1 MIQQSSTPIPFK
13 RLPFRGMGVA
23 FFVWQYSFNL
33 LFLSLPI
40 NNIILFTL
48 NPNKRM
54 KQLYQRTLLALL
66 ALMPTAMWAQTFTQD
81 NLSYTVTG
89 EGTVSVSKTAGLTGD
104 VYIPSSVVY
113 EDVTYAVTAIP
124 EYAFG
129 NTTITSVTIPA
140 SVGSVGARAFQLCNS
155 LSSIVIEDSETPLQ
169 WLGGTY
175 YTPLFNMSNTSS
187 YTLYLGRDLF
197 TEGDA
202 CYFPYATSVTIGD
215 QVTTINESL
224 FKNAAKLGSVTIGNG
239 VTSIGANA
247 FQGTGT
253 AVETQYISMGNNVT
267 TIGANAFQGCS
278 KLTEITL
285 PDVLTAIPEYAFGNT
300 GLTSITI
307 PASVGSVGKCA
318 FQLCHSLSSI
328 TIADCANPL
337 QWFGG
342 TYMPLY
348 NMSNTSS
355 YELYL
360 GRDLAVSDV
369 RCYFPYAT
377 SVTIGDQVT
386 TINESL
392 FQNAAKLGSVT
403 IGNGVTS
410 IGAYAFQGT
419 GTDVETQCISMGNN
433 VTTIGANAFQ
443 GCSKLTEI
451 TLPDVL
457 TASPEYAFGNTGLTS
472 ITIPASVGSVG
483 KCAFQLC
490 NSLSSITIADCAN
503 PLQWLGGVN
512 MPLYNMST
520 SSSYDVYLGR
530 DLAVSD
536 SRCYFPYATSVTIG
550 DKVTAINSQLFQ
562 SATKLESVTLGSG
575 VTAIGSYAFDGCS
588 LLSSVDFT
596 NATKLASIQERAF
609 NNCDAITDITIPASV
624 TTIESSAFWNMD
636 AAINVTIEDSETPLT
651 LNCVGTYYPIF
662 EANASV
668 TAYVGRNIVR
678 TGNYANRPT
687 FDNSLVGL
695 TFGPKVTAIGD
706 NEYLDCSNLEG
717 PVYGL
722 TNVESI
728 GAKAFNSCKLMT
740 SIELGN
746 KLATLGEYAF
756 QDCQKLGSIALP
768 GTLKK
773 IPTEAFENCFALG
786 TVSLGEG
793 IEEIGNGA
801 FYDTD
806 ALTEITIPASV
817 KKIGRA
823 PFYCNNAQAMTRMI
837 IADSDTPLEFANGSS
852 EYTYGRANLNDDV
865 TLDYFYLGRDINR
878 ASTQHTLVYNCKN
891 IEIGPKVTN
900 IDQLFDNTG
909 DGSDVVETVKVHGLT
924 PIAISTDPFHSNTYA
939 NATLWVPGGTKAAYQ
954 AADYW
959 KNFTNIETWSFV
971 LNYTVNGHGTMDIDG
986 EAAGNGETKTVRK
999 PNGDGLANSNW
1010 TWTVTPDAG
1019 YELTSLTVEDKTE
1032 ATDPAVR
1039 EIFVGNAGWENPHT
1053 EGTAINHDLDYVATF
1068 APITYAITYDLAGGT
1083 VATANPATYNVESAA
1098 ITLVNPTREGYTFA
1112 GWTGTALEGSA
1123 VEVSIPAGSTGD
1135 RTYTATW
1142 TPITYTIDYDLAGG
1156 SVAGNL
1162 PASYTIESAA
1172 ITLVNPTRTGYTFK
1186 GWKLDGA
1193 GEAQMAV
1200 TIAAGST
1207 GNKAYTATWQIN
1219 QYTITF
1225 DSNGGSEVDAITQD
1239 YNTAVTPPAAPT
1251 KTGYTFAGWNQA
1263 VPATIPAENVTL
1275 TAQWTINQYTITFNT
1290 GGGSEVAAITQ
1301 DYASAVTAPAA
1312 PTKTGYTFKGWTPD
1326 VPMKIPAEN
1335 VTVTAQW
1342 QINQYTITFNT
1353 DGGTNVAAITQDYG
1367 TAVTAPAAPTKTGYT
1382 FAGWTPAVPA
1392 TIPAENMTLTA
1403 QWTINT
1409 YSVSIT
1415 GAGVTAD
1422 NMNPKY
1428 QDDVVITIAED
1439 PDRAL
1444 TSLKVNGEEVK
1455 DDMVGNTYTIES
1467 VAGNVTVVA
1476 TFASTKEFITLP
1488 ASSDMAT
1495 FSCSQALDFTGVED
1509 LKAYIA
1515 SGFDGTTVLLTRVE
1529 KVPANTGLLL
1539 LGTPGAT
1546 YKVPY
1551 AETTAYYSNLLKP
1564 VLTATTVAQTD
1575 GAGNTNYLL
1584 GKQGDPE
1591 VIGFYKAKSEGS
1603 AVGAQKAYLQLPSGA
1618 VAAGVKS
1625 VGFYF
1630 DDTTAVEEVPTEAA
1644 VPEGVFD
1651 IHGRKIPAGQ
1661 KLTRGI
1667 YIINGKKVSIK

>member
-1 MIQQSSTPIPFK
+1 
-13 RLPFRGMGVA
+13 
-23 FFVWQYSFNL
+23 
-33 LFLSLPI
+33 
-40 NNIILFTL
+40 
-48 NPNKRM
+48 M

-66 ALMPTAMWAQTFTQD
+66 ALMPTAMWAQTFTGD

-89 EGTVSVSKTAGLTGD
+89 AETVSVSKTAGLTGD

-124 EYAFG
+124 ENAFG
-129 NTTITSVTIPA
+129 NTAITSVTIPA
-140 SVGSVGARAFQLCNS
+140 SVVSVGARAFQVCHS
-155 LSSIVIEDSETPLQ
+155 LTSIVIEDSETPLK
-169 WLGGTY
+169 WLGGMY
-175 YTPLFNMSNTSS
+175 MPLYNMSTSS
-187 YTLYLGRDLF
+187 SYDVYLGRDL
-197 TEGDA
+197 EVSDVR
-202 CYFPYATSVTIGD
+202 CYFPFATSVTIGD
-215 QVTTINESL
+215 QVTTINASL
-224 FKNAAKLGSVTIGNG
+224 FQSAAKLGRVTIGNG

-285 PDVLTAIPEYAFGNT
+285 PDVLTAIPECAFGNT

-307 PASVGSVGKCA
+307 PASVESVGKCA
-318 FQLCHSLSSI
+318 FQVCHSLSSI
-328 TIADCANPL
+328 TIEDSETPL
-337 QWFGG
+337 RWLGG
-342 TYMPLY
+342 TYYTPLF
-348 NMSNTSS
+348 NMNDASS
-355 YELYL
+355 YTLYL
-360 GRDLAVSDV
+360 GRDLS
-369 RCYFPYAT
+369 T
-377 SVTIGDQVT
+377 EGD
-386 TINESL
+386 
-392 FQNAAKLGSVT
+392 A
-403 IGNGVTS
+403 
-410 IGAYAFQGT
+410 
-419 GTDVETQCISMGNN
+419 
-433 VTTIGANAFQ
+433 
-443 GCSKLTEI
+443 
-451 TLPDVL
+451 
-457 TASPEYAFGNTGLTS
+457 
-472 ITIPASVGSVG
+472 
-483 KCAFQLC
+483 
-490 NSLSSITIADCAN
+490 
-503 PLQWLGGVN
+503 
-512 MPLYNMST
+512 
-520 SSSYDVYLGR
+520 
-530 DLAVSD
+530 
-536 SRCYFPYATSVTIG
+536 CYFPYATSVTIG

-562 SATKLESVTLGSG
+562 
-575 VTAIGSYAFDGCS
+575 
-588 LLSSVDFT
+588 
-596 NATKLASIQERAF
+596 
-609 NNCDAITDITIPASV
+609 TDH
-624 TTIESSAFWNMD
+624 
-636 AAINVTIEDSETPLT
+636 
-651 LNCVGTYYPIF
+651 
-662 EANASV
+662 
-668 TAYVGRNIVR
+668 
-678 TGNYANRPT
+678 
-687 FDNSLVGL
+687 
-695 TFGPKVTAIGD
+695 
-706 NEYLDCSNLEG
+706 
-717 PVYGL
+717 
-722 TNVESI
+722 VE
-728 GAKAFNSCKLMT
+728 N
-740 SIELGN
+740 
-746 KLATLGEYAF
+746 
-756 QDCQKLGSIALP
+756 
-768 GTLKK
+768 
-773 IPTEAFENCFALG
+773 
-786 TVSLGEG
+786 
-793 IEEIGNGA
+793 
-801 FYDTD
+801 
-806 ALTEITIPASV
+806 
-817 KKIGRA
+817 
-823 PFYCNNAQAMTRMI
+823 
-837 IADSDTPLEFANGSS
+837 
-852 EYTYGRANLNDDV
+852 
-865 TLDYFYLGRDINR
+865 
-878 ASTQHTLVYNCKN
+878 
-891 IEIGPKVTN
+891 
-900 IDQLFDNTG
+900 
-909 DGSDVVETVKVHGLT
+909 VKVHGLT
-924 PIAISTDPFHSNTYA
+924 PIAISTNSFHSNTYA

-971 LNYTVNGHGTMDIDG
+971 LNYTVNGHGTMEIDDVV
-986 EAAGNGETKTVRK
+986 AANGETKTVRK
-999 PNGDGLANSNW
+999 PNGDGLNNSNW

-1032 ATDPAVR
+1032 ATDPAVQ

-1112 GWTGTALEGSA
+1112 GWTGTGLDAASTT
-1123 VEVSIPAGSTGD
+1123 VTIPAGSTGD

-1156 SVAGNL
+1156 SVAGGL

-1225 DSNGGSEVDAITQD
+1225 DSNGGSTVPAITQD

-1251 KTGYTFAGWNQA
+1251 KTGYTFAGWTPA
-1263 VPATIPAENVTL
+1263 VPSTIPAENMTL
-1275 TAQWTINQYTITFNT
+1275 TAQWTINQYTITFDSN
-1290 GGGSEVAAITQ
+1290 GGSTVPSITQ
-1301 DYASAVTAPAA
+1301 DYAS
-1312 PTKTGYTFKGWTPD
+1312 
-1326 VPMKIPAEN
+1326 
-1335 VTVTAQW
+1335 
-1342 QINQYTITFNT
+1342 
-1353 DGGTNVAAITQDYG
+1353 
-1367 TAVTAPAAPTKTGYT
+1367 AVTAPAAPTKTGYT
-1382 FAGWTPAVPA
+1382 FAGWTPAVPSTIPA
-1392 TIPAENMTLTA
+1392 ENKTLTAQWTINQYTITFDTDGGSAVPSITQDYGTAVTAPAAPTKTGYTFVGWTPAVPTTIPAENMTVKA

-1439 PDRAL
+1439 PDRTL

-1455 DDMVGNTYTIES
+1455 DDMVGNQYTIEN

-1476 TFASTKEFITLP
+1476 TFASTKEFISLP

-1495 FSCSQALDFTGVED
+1495 FSCSQALDFTGVEG

-1539 LGTPGAT
+1539 LGTPGVT

-1591 VIGFYKAKSEGS
+1591 VIGFYKAKSAGS

-1630 DDTTAVEEVPTEAA
+1630 DDTTAVEEVKAEATA
-1644 VPEGVFD
+1644 PEGVFD

-1667 YIINGKKVSIK
+1667 YVINGKKVSIK

>member
-1 MIQQSSTPIPFK
+1 
-13 RLPFRGMGVA
+13 
-23 FFVWQYSFNL
+23 
-33 LFLSLPI
+33 
-40 NNIILFTL
+40 
-48 NPNKRM
+48 M

-66 ALMPTAMWAQTFTQD
+66 ALLPTAMWAQTFTVD
-81 NLSYTVTG
+81 NLSYTVTSSV
-89 EGTVSVSKTAGLTGD
+89 TVSVSKTEGLTGD
-104 VYIPSSVVY
+104 VNIPSSVVF
-113 EDVTYAVTAIP
+113 EDVTYAVTSIP

-129 NTTITSVTIPA
+129 NTAITSVTIPA
-140 SVGSVGARAFQLCNS
+140 SVGSVGARAFQLCHS

-175 YTPLFNMSNTSS
+175 YTPLFNMNNTSS
-187 YTLYLGRDLF
+187 YTLYLGRDLI
-197 TEGDA
+197 TKGDG

-215 QVTTINESL
+215 QVTMINDYL
-224 FKNAAKLGSVTIGNG
+224 FQNAAKLGSVTIGNG

-267 TIGANAFQGCS
+267 TIGTYAFQGCS

-318 FQLCHSLSSI
+318 FQLC
-328 TIADCANPL
+328 
-337 QWFGG
+337 
-342 TYMPLY
+342 
-348 NMSNTSS
+348 
-355 YELYL
+355 
-360 GRDLAVSDV
+360 
-369 RCYFPYAT
+369 
-377 SVTIGDQVT
+377 
-386 TINESL
+386 
-392 FQNAAKLGSVT
+392 
-403 IGNGVTS
+403 
-410 IGAYAFQGT
+410 
-419 GTDVETQCISMGNN
+419 
-433 VTTIGANAFQ
+433 
-443 GCSKLTEI
+443 
-451 TLPDVL
+451 
-457 TASPEYAFGNTGLTS
+457 
-472 ITIPASVGSVG
+472 
-483 KCAFQLC
+483 
-490 NSLSSITIADCAN
+490 NSLARITIADCAN
-503 PLQWLGGVN
+503 PLQWLGGAY
-512 MPLYNMST
+512 MPLFNMANA
-520 SSSYDVYLGR
+520 SSYTLYLGR
-530 DLAVSD
+530 DLAVPD

-550 DKVTAINSQLFQ
+550 DEVTAINSQLFQ

-596 NATKLASIQERAF
+596 HAANLASIQERAF

-624 TTIESSAFWNMD
+624 TTIESNAFWNMD

-651 LNCVGTYYPIF
+651 LNCDGSYYPIF
-662 EANASV
+662 ESNASV

-687 FDNSLVGL
+687 FDSSLL
-695 TFGPKVTAIGD
+695 SLSFGPKVTAIGD
-706 NEYLDCSNLEG
+706 SEYEDCSNLEG
-717 PVYGL
+717 TIYGL

-728 GAKAFNSCKLMT
+728 GVKAFNDCQKIT
-740 SIELGN
+740 AIELGT

-773 IPTEAFENCFALG
+773 IPTEAFENCFALA
-786 TVSLGEG
+786 TVTLGEG

-817 KKIGRA
+817 KKVGRA
-823 PFYCNNAQAMTRMI
+823 PFYCNNNQALKRMTI
-837 IADSDTPLEFANGSS
+837 LDSDTPLEFANGTS
-852 EYTYGRANLNDDV
+852 EYNYGYDYITDNIA
-865 TLDYFYLGRDINR
+865 LDYFYLGRDITR
-878 ASTQHTLVYNCKN
+878 AKTDQSLVYRATN

-900 IDQLFDNTG
+900 IDKLFDHT
-909 DGSDVVETVKVHGLT
+909 SDVQNVKVHALT
-924 PIAISTDPFHSNTYA
+924 PIAISADPFDSSTYNQA
-939 NATLWVPGGTKAAYQ
+939 CLWVPGGTKAAYQ

-959 KNFTNIETWSFV
+959 KNFTNIQTWSFV

-1032 ATDPAVR
+1032 ATDPAVQ

-1053 EGTAINHDLDYVATF
+1053 EGTAHNDDLDYVATF

-1112 GWTGTALEGSA
+1112 GWTGTGLDAASTT
-1123 VEVSIPAGSTGD
+1123 VTIPAGSTGD
-1135 RTYTATW
+1135 RSYTATW

-1156 SVAGNL
+1156 SVAGGL

-1193 GEAQMAV
+1193 GEAQMTV

-1225 DSNGGSEVDAITQD
+1225 DSNGGST
-1239 YNTAVTPPAAPT
+1239 
-1251 KTGYTFAGWNQA
+1251 
-1263 VPATIPAENVTL
+1263 VP
-1275 TAQWTINQYTITFNT
+1275 
-1290 GGGSEVAAITQ
+1290 SITQ

-1312 PTKTGYTFKGWTPD
+1312 PTKTGYTFAGWNQA
-1326 VPMKIPAEN
+1326 VPTTIPAEN
-1335 VTVTAQW
+1335 MTLTAQW
-1342 QINQYTITFNT
+1342 TINQYTITFDT
-1353 DGGTNVAAITQDYG
+1353 DGGSTVPSITQDYNS
-1367 TAVTAPAAPTKTGYT
+1367 AVTAPADPTKTGYT
-1382 FAGWTPAVPA
+1382 FAGWTPAVPS
-1392 TIPAENMTLTA
+1392 TIPAEDITVKA

-1428 QDDVVITIAED
+1428 QDDVVITVAED
-1439 PDRAL
+1439 PDRTL
-1444 TSLKVNGEEVK
+1444 TSLKVNGTEVK
-1455 DDMVGNTYTIES
+1455 DDMEGNKYTIED

-1476 TFASTKEFITLP
+1476 TFASTKEFISLP

-1495 FSCSQALDFTGVED
+1495 FSCSQTLDFTKVEG

-1618 VAAGVKS
+1618 VGAGVKS

-1630 DDTTAVEEVPTEAA
+1630 DDTTAVEEVKAEATA
-1644 VPEGVFD
+1644 PEGVFD

-1667 YIINGKKVSIK
+1667 YVINGKKVSIK

>member
-1 MIQQSSTPIPFK
+1 
-13 RLPFRGMGVA
+13 
-23 FFVWQYSFNL
+23 
-33 LFLSLPI
+33 
-40 NNIILFTL
+40 
-48 NPNKRM
+48 M

-66 ALMPTAMWAQTFTQD
+66 ALMPTAMWAQTFTVD
-81 NLSYTVTG
+81 NLSYTVTSSV
-89 EGTVSVSKTAGLTGD
+89 TVSVSKTDGLTGD
-104 VYIPSSVVY
+104 VNIPSSVVY
-113 EDVTYAVTAIP
+113 EDVTYAVTTIP

-129 NTTITSVTIPA
+129 NTAITSVTIPA
-140 SVGSVGARAFQLCNS
+140 SVERVGARAFQVCNS
-155 LSSIVIEDSETPLQ
+155 LASIVIEDSETPLQ
-169 WLGGTY
+169 WLGGGSM
-175 YTPLFNMSNTSS
+175 PLFNMSTSS
-187 YTLYLGRDLF
+187 SY
-197 TEGDA
+197 
-202 CYFPYATSVTIGD
+202 
-215 QVTTINESL
+215 
-224 FKNAAKLGSVTIGNG
+224 
-239 VTSIGANA
+239 
-247 FQGTGT
+247 
-253 AVETQYISMGNNVT
+253 
-267 TIGANAFQGCS
+267 
-278 KLTEITL
+278 
-285 PDVLTAIPEYAFGNT
+285 DV
-300 GLTSITI
+300 
-307 PASVGSVGKCA
+307 
-318 FQLCHSLSSI
+318 
-328 TIADCANPL
+328 
-337 QWFGG
+337 
-342 TYMPLY
+342 
-348 NMSNTSS
+348 
-355 YELYL
+355 YL
-360 GRDLAVSDV
+360 GRDLAVEDV

-419 GTDVETQCISMGNN
+419 GTAVETQHISMGNN

-457 TASPEYAFGNTGLTS
+457 TAIPEYAFGNTGLTS
-472 ITIPASVGSVG
+472 ITIPASVAIVGS
-483 KCAFQLC
+483 CAFQLC

-503 PLQWLGGVN
+503 PLQWLGDGY
-512 MPLYNMST
+512 MPLYNMANT
-520 SSSYDVYLGR
+520 SSYELYLGRDLAVEDVRCYFPYATSVTIGDQVTTINESLFQNAAKLGSVTIGNGVTSIGAYAFQGTGTAVETQHISMGNNVTTIGANAFQGCSKLTEITLPDVLTAIPEYAFGNTGLTSITIPASVAIVGSCAFQLCNSLSSITIADCANPLQWLGDGYMPLYNMANTSSYDVYLGR

-550 DKVTAINSQLFQ
+550 DKVTAINSKLFQ

-596 NATKLASIQERAF
+596 HAAKLASIQERAF

-624 TTIESSAFWNMD
+624 TTIESNAFWNMD

-651 LNCVGTYYPIF
+651 LNCDGSYYPIF
-662 EANASV
+662 ESNASV

-687 FDNSLVGL
+687 FDSSLL
-695 TFGPKVTAIGD
+695 SLSFGPKVTAIGD
-706 NEYLDCSNLEG
+706 SEYEDCSNLEG
-717 PVYGL
+717 TIYGL

-728 GAKAFNSCKLMT
+728 GVKAFNDCQKIT
-740 SIELGN
+740 AIELGT

-786 TVSLGEG
+786 TVTLGEG

-823 PFYCNNAQAMTRMI
+823 PFYCNSNQAMKRMTI
-837 IADSDTPLEFANGSS
+837 LDSDTPLELANGTS
-852 EYTYGRANLNDDV
+852 EYNYGYDYITDNIA
-865 TLDYFYLGRDINR
+865 LDYFYLGRDITR
-878 ASTQHTLVYNCKN
+878 AKTDQSLVYRATN

-900 IDQLFDNTG
+900 IDKLFDHT
-909 DGSDVVETVKVHGLT
+909 SDVQNVKVHALT
-924 PIAISTDPFHSNTYA
+924 PIAISTDPFDSSTYNQA
-939 NATLWVPGGTKAAYQ
+939 CLWVPGGTKAAYQ

-959 KNFTNIETWSFV
+959 KNFTNIQTWSFV

-999 PNGDGLANSNW
+999 PNGDVLIKSNW

-1032 ATDPAVR
+1032 ATDPAVQ
-1039 EIFVGNAGWENPHT
+1039 EIFVGNEGWENPHT
-1053 EGTAINHDLDYVATF
+1053 EGTASNHDLDYVATF

-1112 GWTGTALEGSA
+1112 GWTGTGLDAASTT
-1123 VEVSIPAGSTGD
+1123 VTIPAGSTGD

-1156 SVAGNL
+1156 SVAGGL
-1162 PASYTIESAA
+1162 PASSYTIESAA
-1172 ITLVNPTRTGYTFK
+1172 ITLPTPTKTGYTFK
-1186 GWKLDGA
+1186 GWKQDGA

-1200 TIAAGST
+1200 TIATGST

-1225 DSNGGSEVDAITQD
+1225 DSNGGSTVPSITQD
-1239 YNTAVTPPAAPT
+1239 
-1251 KTGYTFAGWNQA
+1251 FA
-1263 VPATIPAENVTL
+1263 
-1275 TAQWTINQYTITFNT
+1275 
-1290 GGGSEVAAITQ
+1290 S
-1301 DYASAVTAPAA
+1301 
-1312 PTKTGYTFKGWTPD
+1312 
-1326 VPMKIPAEN
+1326 
-1335 VTVTAQW
+1335 
-1342 QINQYTITFNT
+1342 
-1353 DGGTNVAAITQDYG
+1353 
-1367 TAVTAPAAPTKTGYT
+1367 AVTAPAAPTKTGYT
-1382 FAGWTPAVPA
+1382 FAGWTPAVPSTIPAENVTVTAKWTINQYTITFDTDGGSAVPSITQDYGTAVTAPADPTKTGYTFAGWTPALPA
-1392 TIPAENMTLTA
+1392 TIPAENMTVKA

-1428 QDDVVITIAED
+1428 LDDVVITIAED
-1439 PDRAL
+1439 PDRTL
-1444 TSLKVNGEEVK
+1444 TSLKVNGTEVK
-1455 DDMVGNTYTIES
+1455 DDMVGNKYTIED

-1476 TFASTKEFITLP
+1476 TFASTKEFISLP

-1495 FSCSQALDFTGVED
+1495 FSCSQALDFTGVEG

-1630 DDTTAVEEVPTEAA
+1630 DDTTAVEEVKAEATA
-1644 VPEGVFD
+1644 PEGVFD

-1667 YIINGKKVSIK
+1667 YVINGKKVSIK

>member
-1 MIQQSSTPIPFK
+1 
-13 RLPFRGMGVA
+13 
-23 FFVWQYSFNL
+23 
-33 LFLSLPI
+33 
-40 NNIILFTL
+40 
-48 NPNKRM
+48 M

-66 ALMPTAMWAQTFTQD
+66 ALMPTAMWAQTFTVD

-89 EGTVSVSKTAGLTGD
+89 AETVSVSKTAGLTGD
-104 VYIPSSVVY
+104 VNIPSSVDY

-124 EYAFG
+124 ENAFG
-129 NTTITSVTIPA
+129 NTAITSVTIPA
-140 SVGSVGARAFQLCNS
+140 SVVSVGARAFQVCHS
-155 LSSIVIEDSETPLQ
+155 LTSIVIEDSETPLK
-169 WLGGTY
+169 WLGGMY
-175 YTPLFNMSNTSS
+175 MPLYNMSTSS
-187 YTLYLGRDLF
+187 SYDVYLGRNLEVSDVR
-197 TEGDA
+197 
-202 CYFPYATSVTIGD
+202 CYFPFATSVTIGD
-215 QVTTINESL
+215 KVTTINESL
-224 FKNAAKLGSVTIGNG
+224 FRYAAKLGRVTIGSG

-285 PDVLTAIPEYAFGNT
+285 PDVLTDIPECAFGNT

-318 FQLCHSLSSI
+318 FQVCHSLSSI
-328 TIADCANPL
+328 TIEDSETPL
-337 QWFGG
+337 RWLGG
-342 TYMPLY
+342 TYYTPLF
-348 NMSNTSS
+348 NMNNASS
-355 YELYL
+355 YTLYL
-360 GRDLAVSDV
+360 GRDLFTEGDA
-369 RCYFPYAT
+369 CYFPYAT
-377 SVTIGDQVT
+377 SVTIGDKVT

-392 FQNAAKLGSVT
+392 FRYAAKLGRVT
-403 IGNGVTS
+403 IGSGVTS
-410 IGAYAFQGT
+410 IGANAFQGTGT
-419 GTDVETQCISMGNN
+419 GTDVETQYISMGNN

-457 TASPEYAFGNTGLTS
+457 TDILECAFGNTGLTS

-483 KCAFQLC
+483 KCAFQVC
-490 NSLSSITIADCAN
+490 HSLSSITIEDSET
-503 PLQWLGGVN
+503 PLRWLGGTYYTPLFN
-512 MPLYNMST
+512 MNDA
-520 SSSYDVYLGR
+520 SSYTLYLGR
-530 DLAVSD
+530 DLSTEGDA
-536 SRCYFPYATSVTIG
+536 CYFPYATSVTIG
-550 DKVTAINSQLFQ
+550 DQVTAINSKLFQ

-575 VTAIGSYAFDGCS
+575 VTAIGSYAFNGCS

-609 NNCDAITDITIPASV
+609 NNCDAITNITIPASV
-624 TTIESSAFWNMD
+624 QTIESSAFYNMNAD
-636 AAINVTIEDSETPLT
+636 INVTIEDGETPLT
-651 LNCVGTYYPIF
+651 LNCEGSFFTIF
-662 EANASV
+662 EGNPSI
-668 TAYVGRNIVR
+668 TAYVGRNILR
-678 TGNYANRPT
+678 TGNYANQHV
-687 FDNSLVGL
+687 FDSQL
-695 TFGPKVTAIGD
+695 TSVTIGPKVTAIGD
-706 NEYLDCSNLEG
+706 KEYYDCDGLLTVSGMENVVNIGSEAFRSCSNLTSVELG
-717 PVYGL
+717 TKL
-722 TNVESI
+722 TTMGDYAFKDCQHLESI
-728 GAKAFNSCKLMT
+728 V
-740 SIELGN
+740 I
-746 KLATLGEYAF
+746 
-756 QDCQKLGSIALP
+756 P

-773 IPTEAFENCFALG
+773 TPTEAFENCFALASV
-786 TVSLGEG
+786 TLNEG
-793 IEEIGNGA
+793 IEEIGNGS

-817 KKIGRA
+817 KKVGRA
-823 PFYCNNAQAMTRMI
+823 PFYCNNTQVMKRMI
-837 IADSDTPLEFANGSS
+837 IADSDEPLEFANGTS
-852 EYTYGRANLNDDV
+852 EYNWGRGNMTDDI
-865 TLDYFYLGRDINR
+865 TLDYFYLGRDVNR
-878 ASTQHTLVYNCKN
+878 VYFEHSLVYGAKE
-891 IEIGPKVTN
+891 IEIGPKVTT
-900 IDQLFDNTG
+900 ISETKGLFYAPN
-909 DGSDVVETVKVHGLT
+909 SVESVKVHTLI
-924 PIAISTDPFHSNTYA
+924 PFAINDNDFANSIYT
-939 NATLWVPGGTKAAYQ
+939 NATLWVPGGTLAAYQ
-954 AADYW
+954 AADGW
-959 KNFTNIETWSFV
+959 KNFTNIKTWSFV

-986 EAAGNGETKTVRK
+986 VVAANGETKTVRK
-999 PNGDGLANSNW
+999 PNGDGLNNSNW

-1019 YELTSLTVEDKTE
+1019 YKLTSLTVEDKTE
-1032 ATDPAVR
+1032 ATDPAVQ
-1039 EIFVGNAGWENPHT
+1039 EIFDGNEGWENPHT

-1112 GWTGTALEGSA
+1112 GWTGTGLDAA
-1123 VEVSIPAGSTGD
+1123 ATTVTIPAGSTGN

-1142 TPITYTIDYDLAGG
+1142 TPITYTISYDLAGG
-1156 SVAGNL
+1156 SVAGGL
-1162 PASYTIESAA
+1162 PASSYTIESAA
-1172 ITLVNPTRTGYTFK
+1172 ITLPTPTKTGYTFK

-1263 VPATIPAENVTL
+1263 VPTTIPAENVTL
-1275 TAQWTINQYTITFNT
+1275 IAQWTINQYTITFNT

-1301 DYASAVTAPAA
+1301 DY
-1312 PTKTGYTFKGWTPD
+1312 
-1326 VPMKIPAEN
+1326 N
-1335 VTVTAQW
+1335 
-1342 QINQYTITFNT
+1342 
-1353 DGGTNVAAITQDYG
+1353 

-1382 FAGWTPAVPA
+1382 FAGWTPVVPS
-1392 TIPAENMTLTA
+1392 TIPAENMTLTAQWTINQYTITFDSNGGSAVPSITQDYNTAVTAPAAPTKTGYTFAGWTPVVPTTIPAEDITVKA

-1422 NMNPKY
+1422 NMNPEY
-1428 QDDVVITIAED
+1428 LDDVVITIAED

-1455 DDMVGNTYTIES
+1455 DDMVGNTYTIED

-1495 FSCSQALDFTGVED
+1495 FSCSQALDFTGVEG

-1591 VIGFYKAKSEGS
+1591 EIGFYKAKSEGS

-1644 VPEGVFD
+1644 APEGVFD

>member
-1 MIQQSSTPIPFK
+1 
-13 RLPFRGMGVA
+13 
-23 FFVWQYSFNL
+23 
-33 LFLSLPI
+33 
-40 NNIILFTL
+40 
-48 NPNKRM
+48 M

-66 ALMPTAMWAQTFTQD
+66 ALLPTAMWAQTFTVD
-81 NLSYTVTG
+81 NLSYTVTSSV
-89 EGTVSVSKTAGLTGD
+89 TVSVSKTEGLTGD
-104 VYIPSSVVY
+104 VNIPSSVVF
-113 EDVTYAVTAIP
+113 EDVTYAVTSIP

-129 NTTITSVTIPA
+129 NTAITSVTIPA
-140 SVGSVGARAFQLCNS
+140 SVGSVGARAFQLCHS

-175 YTPLFNMSNTSS
+175 YTPLFNMNNTSS
-187 YTLYLGRDLF
+187 YTLYLGRDLITKGDGCYF
-197 TEGDA
+197 PYATSVTIGDQVTMINDYLFQNAAKLGSVTIGNGVTSIGAYAFQGTGTDVKTQSISMGNNVTIIGTYAFQGCSKLTEITLPDVLTAIPEYAFGNTGLTSITIPASVGSVGARAFEVCNSLARITIADCSNPLQWLGGA
-202 CYFPYATSVTIGD
+202 YMPLFNITSSYELYLGRDLEVPDSRCYFPYATSVTIGD
-215 QVTTINESL
+215 QVTTINASL
-224 FKNAAKLGSVTIGNG
+224 FQNAAKLGRVTIGNG

-267 TIGANAFQGCS
+267 TIGTYAFQGCS

-318 FQLCHSLSSI
+318 FQLC
-328 TIADCANPL
+328 
-337 QWFGG
+337 
-342 TYMPLY
+342 
-348 NMSNTSS
+348 
-355 YELYL
+355 
-360 GRDLAVSDV
+360 
-369 RCYFPYAT
+369 
-377 SVTIGDQVT
+377 
-386 TINESL
+386 
-392 FQNAAKLGSVT
+392 
-403 IGNGVTS
+403 
-410 IGAYAFQGT
+410 
-419 GTDVETQCISMGNN
+419 
-433 VTTIGANAFQ
+433 
-443 GCSKLTEI
+443 
-451 TLPDVL
+451 
-457 TASPEYAFGNTGLTS
+457 
-472 ITIPASVGSVG
+472 
-483 KCAFQLC
+483 
-490 NSLSSITIADCAN
+490 NSLARITIADCAN
-503 PLQWLGGVN
+503 PLQWLGGAY
-512 MPLYNMST
+512 MPLFNMANA
-520 SSSYDVYLGR
+520 SSYTLYLGR
-530 DLAVSD
+530 DLAVPD

-550 DKVTAINSQLFQ
+550 DEVTAINSQLFQ

-596 NATKLASIQERAF
+596 HAANLASIQERAF

-624 TTIESSAFWNMD
+624 TTIESNAFWNMD

-651 LNCVGTYYPIF
+651 LNCDGSYYPIF
-662 EANASV
+662 ESNASV

-687 FDNSLVGL
+687 FDSSLL
-695 TFGPKVTAIGD
+695 SLSFGPKVTAIGD
-706 NEYLDCSNLEG
+706 SEYEDCSNLEG
-717 PVYGL
+717 TIYGL

-728 GAKAFNSCKLMT
+728 GVKAFNDCQKIT
-740 SIELGN
+740 AIELGT

-773 IPTEAFENCFALG
+773 IPTEAFENCFALA
-786 TVSLGEG
+786 TVTLGEG

-817 KKIGRA
+817 KKVGRA
-823 PFYCNNAQAMTRMI
+823 PFYCNNNQALKRMTI
-837 IADSDTPLEFANGSS
+837 LDSDTPLEFANGTS
-852 EYTYGRANLNDDV
+852 EYNYGYDYITDNIA
-865 TLDYFYLGRDINR
+865 LDYFYLGRDITR
-878 ASTQHTLVYNCKN
+878 AKTDQSLVYRATN

-900 IDQLFDNTG
+900 IDKLFDHT
-909 DGSDVVETVKVHGLT
+909 SDVQNVKVHALT
-924 PIAISTDPFHSNTYA
+924 PIAISADPFDSSTYNQA
-939 NATLWVPGGTKAAYQ
+939 CLWVPGGTKAAYQ

-959 KNFTNIETWSFV
+959 KNFTNIQTWSFV

-1032 ATDPAVR
+1032 ATDPAVQ

-1053 EGTAINHDLDYVATF
+1053 EGTAHNDDLDYVATF

-1112 GWTGTALEGSA
+1112 GWTGTGLDAASTT
-1123 VEVSIPAGSTGD
+1123 VTIPAGSTGD
-1135 RTYTATW
+1135 RSYTATW

-1156 SVAGNL
+1156 SVAGGL

-1193 GEAQMAV
+1193 GEAQMTV

-1225 DSNGGSEVDAITQD
+1225 DSNGGST
-1239 YNTAVTPPAAPT
+1239 
-1251 KTGYTFAGWNQA
+1251 
-1263 VPATIPAENVTL
+1263 VP
-1275 TAQWTINQYTITFNT
+1275 
-1290 GGGSEVAAITQ
+1290 SITQ

-1312 PTKTGYTFKGWTPD
+1312 PTKTGYTFAGWNQA
-1326 VPMKIPAEN
+1326 VPTTIPAEN
-1335 VTVTAQW
+1335 MTLTAQW
-1342 QINQYTITFNT
+1342 TINQYTITFDT
-1353 DGGTNVAAITQDYG
+1353 DGGSTVPSITQDYNS
-1367 TAVTAPAAPTKTGYT
+1367 AVTAPADPTKTGYT
-1382 FAGWTPAVPA
+1382 FAGWTPAVPS
-1392 TIPAENMTLTA
+1392 TIPAEDITVKA

-1428 QDDVVITIAED
+1428 QDDVVITVAED
-1439 PDRAL
+1439 PDRTL
-1444 TSLKVNGEEVK
+1444 TSLKVNGTEVK
-1455 DDMVGNTYTIES
+1455 DDMEGNKYTIED

-1476 TFASTKEFITLP
+1476 TFASTKEFISLP

-1495 FSCSQALDFTGVED
+1495 FSCSQTLDFTKVEG

-1618 VAAGVKS
+1618 VGAGVKS

-1630 DDTTAVEEVPTEAA
+1630 DDTTAVEEVKAEATA
-1644 VPEGVFD
+1644 PEGVFD

-1667 YIINGKKVSIK
+1667 YVINGKKVSIK

>member
-1 MIQQSSTPIPFK
+1 
-13 RLPFRGMGVA
+13 
-23 FFVWQYSFNL
+23 
-33 LFLSLPI
+33 
-40 NNIILFTL
+40 
-48 NPNKRM
+48 
-54 KQLYQRTLLALL
+54 
-66 ALMPTAMWAQTFTQD
+66 
-81 NLSYTVTG
+81 
-89 EGTVSVSKTAGLTGD
+89 
-104 VYIPSSVVY
+104 
-113 EDVTYAVTAIP
+113 
-124 EYAFG
+124 
-129 NTTITSVTIPA
+129 
-140 SVGSVGARAFQLCNS
+140 
-155 LSSIVIEDSETPLQ
+155 
-169 WLGGTY
+169 
-175 YTPLFNMSNTSS
+175 
-187 YTLYLGRDLF
+187 
-197 TEGDA
+197 
-202 CYFPYATSVTIGD
+202 
-215 QVTTINESL
+215 
-224 FKNAAKLGSVTIGNG
+224 
-239 VTSIGANA
+239 
-247 FQGTGT
+247 
-253 AVETQYISMGNNVT
+253 MGNNVT
-267 TIGANAFQGCS
+267 TIGTYAFQGCS

-307 PASVGSVGKCA
+307 PASVVSVGARA
-318 FQLCHSLSSI
+318 FQ
-328 TIADCANPL
+328 
-337 QWFGG
+337 
-342 TYMPLY
+342 
-348 NMSNTSS
+348 
-355 YELYL
+355 
-360 GRDLAVSDV
+360 V
-369 RCYFPYAT
+369 
-377 SVTIGDQVT
+377 
-386 TINESL
+386 
-392 FQNAAKLGSVT
+392 
-403 IGNGVTS
+403 
-410 IGAYAFQGT
+410 
-419 GTDVETQCISMGNN
+419 
-433 VTTIGANAFQ
+433 
-443 GCSKLTEI
+443 
-451 TLPDVL
+451 
-457 TASPEYAFGNTGLTS
+457 
-472 ITIPASVGSVG
+472 
-483 KCAFQLC
+483 C
-490 NSLSSITIADCAN
+490 NSLSSITIADGETK
-503 PLQWLGGVN
+503 LQWLGGTY
-512 MPLYNMST
+512 MPLCNMANT
-520 SSSYDVYLGR
+520 SSYDVYLGR
-530 DLAVSD
+530 DLEVSGV
-536 SRCYFPYATSVTIG
+536 RCYFPYATSVTIG

-575 VTAIGSYAFDGCS
+575 VTAIGSYAFNDCS

-609 NNCDAITDITIPASV
+609 NNCDAITNITIPASV

-636 AAINVTIEDSETPLT
+636 ADITVTIEDGETPLT
-651 LNCVGTYYPIF
+651 LNCGGTYYPIF
-662 EANASV
+662 EWNNTV

-687 FDNSLVGL
+687 FDNSLVSL

-722 TNVESI
+722 ANVESI
-728 GAKAFNSCKLMT
+728 GVKAFKNCQKIT
-740 SIELGN
+740 AIELGT

-756 QDCQKLGSIALP
+756 QDCQLLGSIALP

-773 IPTEAFENCFALG
+773 IPTEAFGNCFALG
-786 TVSLGEG
+786 TVTLGEG

-801 FYDTD
+801 FYNTD

-823 PFYCNNAQAMTRMI
+823 PFYCKNAQAMTRMI
-837 IADSDTPLEFANGSS
+837 IADSDTPLEFANVTSG
-852 EYTYGRANLNDDV
+852 YNYGLANLNDDV

-878 ASTQHTLVYNCKN
+878 ASTQHSLLYNCKD

-900 IDQLFDNTG
+900 IDQLFYNTG
-909 DGSDVVETVKVHGLT
+909 DGSAHVENVKVHGLT

-954 AADYW
+954 AADFW
-959 KNFTNIETWSFV
+959 KNFTNIQTWSFV
-971 LNYTVNGHGTMDIDG
+971 LNYTVNGHGTMEIDG
-986 EAAGNGETKTVRK
+986 VVAANGETKTVRK
-999 PNGDGLANSNW
+999 PNGDGLVPSNW

-1032 ATDPAVR
+1032 ATDPAVQ
-1039 EIFVGNAGWENPHT
+1039 EIFVGNEGWENPHT

-1112 GWTGTALEGSA
+1112 GWTGTALDGPA
-1123 VEVSIPAGSTGD
+1123 VEVSIPAGSTGG

-1142 TPITYTIDYDLAGG
+1142 TPITYTISYDLAGG

-1186 GWKLDGA
+1186 GWKQDGA

-1225 DSNGGSEVDAITQD
+1225 DSNGGSTVPSITQD
-1239 YNTAVTPPAAPT
+1239 YASAVSAPSDPT
-1251 KTGYTFAGWNQA
+1251 REGYTFAGWNQD
-1263 VPATIPAENVTL
+1263 VPTTIPAENVTL

-1301 DYASAVTAPAA
+1301 DY
-1312 PTKTGYTFKGWTPD
+1312 
-1326 VPMKIPAEN
+1326 N
-1335 VTVTAQW
+1335 
-1342 QINQYTITFNT
+1342 
-1353 DGGTNVAAITQDYG
+1353 
-1367 TAVTAPAAPTKTGYT
+1367 TAVTAPAAPTRTGYT
-1382 FAGWTPAVPA
+1382 FAGWDAEIPSTMPAGNV
-1392 TIPAENMTLTA
+1392 TLTA
-1403 QWTINT
+1403 SWTVVNYTIAYTLDGGSVATANPT
-1409 YSVSIT
+1409 SYTIESAAITLNNPTKEHYDFAGWTGTDLDAATKTVLIAAGSTGNRSYTATWTKQRYTVSIT

-1422 NMNPKY
+1422 NMTPEY
-1428 QDDVVITIAED
+1428 LDDVTITIAAD
-1439 PDRAL
+1439 PDRTL

-1455 DDMVGNTYTIES
+1455 DDMAGNQYTIES

-1476 TFASTKEFITLP
+1476 TFASTKEFISLP

-1495 FSCSQALDFTGVED
+1495 FSCSQALDFTGVEG

-1603 AVGAQKAYLQLPSGA
+1603 AVGAQKAYLQLPTGA
-1618 VAAGVKS
+1618 VGAGVKS

-1630 DDTTAVEEVPTEAA
+1630 DDTTAVEEVKSEAA
-1644 VPEGVFD
+1644 APEGVFD

-1667 YIINGKKVSIK
+1667 YVINGKKVSIK

>member
-1 MIQQSSTPIPFK
+1 
-13 RLPFRGMGVA
+13 
-23 FFVWQYSFNL
+23 
-33 LFLSLPI
+33 
-40 NNIILFTL
+40 
-48 NPNKRM
+48 M

-66 ALMPTAMWAQTFTQD
+66 ALMPTAMWAQTFTVD

-89 EGTVSVSKTAGLTGD
+89 AETVSVSKTAGLTGD
-104 VYIPSSVVY
+104 VNIPSSVDY

-124 EYAFG
+124 ENAFG
-129 NTTITSVTIPA
+129 NTAITSVTIPA
-140 SVGSVGARAFQLCNS
+140 SVVSVGARAFQVCHS
-155 LSSIVIEDSETPLQ
+155 LTSIVIEDSETPLK
-169 WLGGTY
+169 WLGGMY
-175 YTPLFNMSNTSS
+175 MPLYNMSTSS
-187 YTLYLGRDLF
+187 SYDVYLGRNLEVSDVR
-197 TEGDA
+197 
-202 CYFPYATSVTIGD
+202 CYFPFATSVTIGD
-215 QVTTINESL
+215 KVTTINESL
-224 FKNAAKLGSVTIGNG
+224 FQNAAKLGRVTIGSG

-253 AVETQYISMGNNVT
+253 GTDVETQYISMGNNVT

-285 PDVLTAIPEYAFGNT
+285 PDVLTDIPE
-300 GLTSITI
+300 
-307 PASVGSVGKCA
+307 C
-318 FQLCHSLSSI
+318 
-328 TIADCANPL
+328 
-337 QWFGG
+337 
-342 TYMPLY
+342 
-348 NMSNTSS
+348 
-355 YELYL
+355 
-360 GRDLAVSDV
+360 
-369 RCYFPYAT
+369 
-377 SVTIGDQVT
+377 
-386 TINESL
+386 
-392 FQNAAKLGSVT
+392 
-403 IGNGVTS
+403 
-410 IGAYAFQGT
+410 
-419 GTDVETQCISMGNN
+419 
-433 VTTIGANAFQ
+433 
-443 GCSKLTEI
+443 
-451 TLPDVL
+451 
-457 TASPEYAFGNTGLTS
+457 AFGNTGLTS

-490 NSLSSITIADCAN
+490 NSLSSITIEDSET
-503 PLQWLGGVN
+503 PLRWLGGTYYTPLFN
-512 MPLYNMST
+512 MNNA
-520 SSSYDVYLGR
+520 SSYTLYLGR
-530 DLAVSD
+530 DLFTEGDA
-536 SRCYFPYATSVTIG
+536 CYFPYATSVTIG
-550 DKVTAINSQLFQ
+550 DKVTTINESLFQNAAKLGRVTIGSGVTSIGANAFQGTGTGTDVETQYISMGNNVTTIGANAFQGCSKLTEITLPDVLTDIPECAFGNTGLTSITIPASVGSVGKCAFQLCNSLSSITIEDSETPLRWLGGTYYTPLFNMNDASSYTLYLGRDLSTEGDACYFPYATSVTIGDQVTAINSKLFQ

-575 VTAIGSYAFDGCS
+575 VTAIGSYAFNGCS

-624 TTIESSAFWNMD
+624 TTIESNAFWSMD

-651 LNCVGTYYPIF
+651 LNCGGSFYTIF
-662 EANASV
+662 EANPSI
-668 TAYVGRNIVR
+668 TAYVGRNILR
-678 TGNYANRPT
+678 TGNYANQHV
-687 FDNSLVGL
+687 FDSQL
-695 TFGPKVTAIGD
+695 TSVTIGPKVTAIGD
-706 NEYLDCSNLEG
+706 KEYYDCDGLLTVSGMENVVNIGSEAFRSCNNLTSVELG
-717 PVYGL
+717 TKL
-722 TNVESI
+722 TTMGDYAFKDCQRLESI
-728 GAKAFNSCKLMT
+728 V
-740 SIELGN
+740 I
-746 KLATLGEYAF
+746 
-756 QDCQKLGSIALP
+756 P

-773 IPTEAFENCFALG
+773 TPTEAFENCFALASV
-786 TVSLGEG
+786 TLNEG
-793 IEEIGNGA
+793 IEEIGNGS

-817 KKIGRA
+817 KKVGRA
-823 PFYCNNAQAMTRMI
+823 PFHCNNTQVMKRMI
-837 IADSDTPLEFANGSS
+837 IADSDEPLEFANGTS
-852 EYTYGRANLNDDV
+852 EYNWGRGNMTDDI
-865 TLDYFYLGRDINR
+865 TLDYFYLGRDVNR
-878 ASTQHTLVYNCKN
+878 VYFEHSLVYGAKE
-891 IEIGPKVTN
+891 IEIGPKVTT
-900 IDQLFDNTG
+900 ISATKGLFYATDN
-909 DGSDVVETVKVHGLT
+909 VESVKVHTLI
-924 PIAISTDPFHSNTYA
+924 PFAINDNDFANSIYT
-939 NATLWVPGGTKAAYQ
+939 NATLWVPGGTLAAYQ
-954 AADYW
+954 AADGW
-959 KNFTNIETWSFV
+959 KNFTNIKTWSYV
-971 LNYTVNGHGTMDIDG
+971 LNFTVNGHGTMDIDG
-986 EAAGNGETKTVRK
+986 ESAGNGETKTVRK

-1032 ATDPAVR
+1032 ATDPAVQ
-1039 EIFVGNAGWENPHT
+1039 EIFVGNEGWENPHT

-1068 APITYAITYDLAGGT
+1068 APITYTITYDLAGGT
-1083 VATANPATYNVESAA
+1083 VATANPTTYNVESAA

-1112 GWTGTALEGSA
+1112 GWTGTALDGPA

-1142 TPITYTIDYDLAGG
+1142 TPITYTISYDLAGG

-1162 PASYTIESAA
+1162 PASSYTIESAA
-1172 ITLVNPTRTGYTFK
+1172 ITLPTPTKIGYTFK

-1263 VPATIPAENVTL
+1263 VPTTIPAENVTL
-1275 TAQWTINQYTITFNT
+1275 TAQWTINQYTITFDSN
-1290 GGGSEVAAITQ
+1290 GGSTVPSITQ
-1301 DYASAVTAPAA
+1301 DYASAVTAPA
-1312 PTKTGYTFKGWTPD
+1312 
-1326 VPMKIPAEN
+1326 V
-1335 VTVTAQW
+1335 
-1342 QINQYTITFNT
+1342 
-1353 DGGTNVAAITQDYG
+1353 
-1367 TAVTAPAAPTKTGYT
+1367 PTKTGYT
-1382 FAGWTPAVPA
+1382 FAGWTPAVPS
-1392 TIPAENMTLTA
+1392 TIPAENMTLTAQWTINQYTITFDTDGGSAVPSITQDYNTAVTAPADPTRTGYTFAGWTPVVPTTIPAEDITVKA

-1422 NMNPKY
+1422 NMNPEY
-1428 QDDVVITIAED
+1428 LDDVVITIAED

-1455 DDMVGNTYTIES
+1455 DDMAGNTYTIED

-1476 TFASTKEFITLP
+1476 TFASTKEFISLP

-1495 FSCSQALDFTGVED
+1495 FSCSQSLDFTGVED

-1539 LGTPGAT
+1539 LGTPGTT

-1591 VIGFYKAKSEGS
+1591 VIGFYKAKSSGS
-1603 AVGAQKAYLQLPSGA
+1603 AVGAQKAYLQLPTGA

-1644 VPEGVFD
+1644 APEGVYD